1 MQFVSVVVCGLLVAL
16 AVARADAAVP
26 NSITA
31 LLGPSVGYLLGQSD
45 LCGWNLNDR
54 IHTTYQNAFQQ
65 LGMTEAQKTAV
76 WSDAKARETKLNALP
91 PQAKAGMEANI
102 CTPASRAQV
111 EQDLTE

>member
-1 MQFVSVVVCGLLVAL
+1 MRFVSVVVGGLLVAL

-31 LLGPSVGYLLGQSD
+31 LLGPSIGYLLGQSD

-54 IHTTYQNAFQQ
+54 IHTTYRNAFQQ

-76 WSDAKARETKLNALP
+76 WSDAKARETRLSALP
-91 PQAKAGMEANI
+91 QQAKAGMKANI
-102 CTPASRAQV
+102 CTSSSRAQL
-111 EQDLTE
+111 EQDLAE